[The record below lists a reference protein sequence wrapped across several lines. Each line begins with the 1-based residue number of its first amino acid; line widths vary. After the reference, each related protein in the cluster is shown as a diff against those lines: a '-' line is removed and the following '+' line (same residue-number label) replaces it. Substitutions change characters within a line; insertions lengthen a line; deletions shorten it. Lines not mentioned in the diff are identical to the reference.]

1 MCKVVYLTSRSFD
14 VPSREFKNALA
25 EELKKR
31 KVEVVMDSTCVVK
44 RLFLIRWMKSL
55 HVFVGE
61 ILDSLI
67 VSQRN
72 GANSFTR

>member
-31 KVEVVMDSTCVVK
+31 NK
-44 RLFLIRWMKSL
+44 
-55 HVFVGE
+55 
-61 ILDSLI
+61 
-67 VSQRN
+67 
-72 GANSFTR
+72 

>member
-44 RLFLIRWMKSL
+44 RLFRKHRTFGIAIAIDFFRDGFDGCGLTLNRQCSC
-55 HVFVGE
+55 
-61 ILDSLI
+61 
-67 VSQRN
+67 
-72 GANSFTR
+72 